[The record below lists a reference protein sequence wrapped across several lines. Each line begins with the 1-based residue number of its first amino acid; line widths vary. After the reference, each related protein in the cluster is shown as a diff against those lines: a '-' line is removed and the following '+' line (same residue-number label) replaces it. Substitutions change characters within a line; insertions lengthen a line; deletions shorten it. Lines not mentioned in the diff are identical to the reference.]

1 MKTEIKNRVQKL
13 FEMQREARKEYA
25 KIDEQIKALR
35 QSTIY
40 TKEYKNEMI
49 KQLEQEKE
57 QGLKAIDTMFNKQ
70 LKEIIAEEKTSI
82 LSEVAVKSETKPA
95 DYQIQVANALKF
107 IETVGKSLTDKQ
119 LSEMLEPFKNDMQTM
134 QLFNQVVEG
143 IFPETRGITRADGK
157 GEGIK
162 DIVNSHFQY
171 PFQKTFGKL
180 RDYTAMLNNLDEVES
195 LAGSL
200 FDSKKDLGTG
210 IKMEIFNSKVDT
222 IHELANA
229 LEA

>member
-25 KIDEQIKALR
+25 KIDEQINDLQ

-40 TKEYKNEMI
+40 TDKYKAEII
-49 KQLEQEKE
+49 KQLKQEKE

-70 LKEIIAEEKTSI
+70 LKEIITEERKAI
-82 LSEVAVKSETKPA
+82 IGEPEAKPA
-95 DYQIQVANALKF
+95 DYQIQVSNALKF
-107 IETVGKSLTDKQ
+107 IETIGKSLTDKQ

-134 QLFNQVVEG
+134 QLFKQVVEG

-157 GEGIK
+157 GEGFK
-162 DIVNSHFQY
+162 DILSSHFQY
-171 PFQKTFGKL
+171 PFQKTFGKVM
-180 RDYTAMLNNLDEVES
+180 DYTAMLNNLDEVES

-200 FDSKKDLGTG
+200 FDSKEDMKSG